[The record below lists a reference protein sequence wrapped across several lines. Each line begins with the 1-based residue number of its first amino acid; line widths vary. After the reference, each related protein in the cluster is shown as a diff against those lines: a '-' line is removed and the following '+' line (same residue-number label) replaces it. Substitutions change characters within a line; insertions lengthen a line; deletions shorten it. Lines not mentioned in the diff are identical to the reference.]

1 MALPEPR
8 IDPEDELVCLGHDED
23 LAAQG
28 GALAPPIVQ
37 TSLFA
42 QASLADLMT
51 GFGAEHRHHV
61 YTRGQ
66 NPTVEAVEHKLARLE
81 GGAACK
87 CFGSGM
93 AAVSAVLMGLL
104 ASGDHVLFV
113 NNTYGPTIQL
123 AAHLRR
129 FGVAFDVV
137 LDLEPEAVAAAIRP
151 ATKMLWVESPGTML
165 FRVADLRA
173 LAGLARERGITSVID
188 NSWATPLYQKPLA
201 LGLDLAVHSATKYV
215 GGHSD
220 VVAGAVVGG
229 EELLERI
236 FYGAFLLNGGILGP
250 FDAWLLNRG
259 LRTLPLR
266 MRQHHR
272 DALEVAR
279 FLGQHAR
286 VRQVFHPGLR
296 EDALVREQLRGYSGL
311 FSFELD
317 TESFEDV
324 ERFVDSLERFRI
336 GVSWGGVES
345 LVITPNN
352 GRNAASLRGR
362 RIPPGT
368 VRLSIGLEGA
378 GALIAD
384 LERALARSP

>member
-137 LDLEPEAVAAAIRP
+137 LDLEPEAVAAALRP
-151 ATKMLWVESPGTML
+151 ETKLLWVESPGTMT

-173 LAGLARERGITSVID
+173 LAALARERGITSVID

-201 LGLDLAVHSATKYV
+201 LGIDLAVHSATKYV

-229 EELLERI
+229 EELMERI

-259 LRTLPLR
+259 LRTLPVR

-378 GALIAD
+378 GVLIAD